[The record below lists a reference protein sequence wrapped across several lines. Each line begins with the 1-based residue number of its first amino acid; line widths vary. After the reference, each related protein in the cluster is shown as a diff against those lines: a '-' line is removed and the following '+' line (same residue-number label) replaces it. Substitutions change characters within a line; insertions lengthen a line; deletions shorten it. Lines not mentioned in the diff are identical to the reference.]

1 MSIPLIFIDIDL
13 HINNIFKKK
22 ICFKMTVLYLRSS
35 IYSTF
40 KTVNLNVRSWFL
52 MISYWWLLGYS
63 NRRKAELSPFNLFA
77 TKKYWKYFKHKI
89 NKAKKIIGRV
99 EQ

>member
-1 MSIPLIFIDIDL
+1 
-13 HINNIFKKK
+13 
-22 ICFKMTVLYLRSS
+22 
-35 IYSTF
+35 
-40 KTVNLNVRSWFL
+40 

-63 NRRKAELSPFNLFA
+63 NSRKAELSPFNLFA
-77 TKKYWKYFKHKI
+77 KKYWKYFKHKI